1 MNSHSLNPNSTP
13 VFDNFP
19 APHNDANATPQAPL
33 HPGPEQ
39 VGNGQPLAPQPE
51 RWANIAVTLRERAQ
65 WCVAGAD
72 KSPWTVTGQRASS
85 TKPETWS
92 DFDAACRAAA
102 EKGLHIGYMLHEKD
116 PFTCIDMDVKD
127 DTPQEHIDRFHEIIK
142 SADSYTERSRSG
154 KGFHVWIEG
163 KVGKGRRRDGVEV
176 YSQERFIICTGDVLV
191 DKPITEKFELL
202 EILIAEMSQGS
213 QPEADL
219 YALGDDSEAAYV
231 ARQAMDE
238 EGCFLDNEFGR
249 LAAGDWQGR
258 YQSASEADLA
268 LVKLLARH
276 SDLDGSVWVAFQMF
290 PLGKRV
296 KDDRVKSERPDYR
309 RRTLMLARQHLASD
323 AEQVAQGR
331 AMAESMLRPIANPRH
346 FRLLSDSDLAQLP
359 PQSWLVKGII
369 PNASVGTIFGQSG
382 TFKSFLALDL
392 MAHIANGQHWF
403 GRRVIAAP
411 AVYVPFEGQG
421 GIPKRVAAWRLARV
435 HQGCGDATTNM
446 RFITD
451 RMNLRLQADRDK
463 LVTTLRER
471 GWAGGVLCIDTLAQ
485 AGAGIDEN
493 SSEGM
498 GEMIAIFQ
506 ELQHSLGGV
515 VLVIHHSGKVE
526 SAGMRGW
533 SGLRGALDFS
543 IKCQEDK
550 AEGKSKYDAQFVL
563 DKVKDGRDGE
573 AFSFAM
579 LCVHLGYDADGDE
592 ISSLTVNQPATP
604 TRVEASS
611 RSDATRDMEDDE
623 FVWQWVNQE
632 EAKGEYPTGRSLEGQ
647 REEQM
652 RPQRD
657 IAQKRLRNAIHRL
670 KAASRLVDS
679 EVNAPSGSK
688 WLHAVDAPT
697 YATSE

>member
-1 MNSHSLNPNSTP
+1 MNSHSLNPNSAP

-19 APHNDANATPQAPL
+19 APHNDANATSQASL

-102 EKGLHIGYMLHEKD
+102 EKGLHIGYMLHEID
-116 PFTCIDMDVKD
+116 PFTCIDMDVKE

-309 RRTLMLARQHLASD
+309 RRTLTLARQHLASD

-359 PQSWLVKGII
+359 PQNWLVKGII

-421 GIPKRVAAWRLARV
+421 GIPKRVAAWRLVRV
-435 HQGCGDATTNM
+435 HQGYGDATTNM

-451 RMNLRLQADRDK
+451 RMNLRSQADRDK
-463 LVTTLRER
+463 LVASLREF
-471 GWAGGVLCIDTLAQ
+471 GWAGGVLCVDTLAQ

-506 ELQHSLGGV
+506 ELQHRLGGV

-526 SAGMRGW
+526 TAGMRGW
-533 SGLRGALDFS
+533 SGLRGAMDFS
-543 IKCQEDK
+543 IKCQQPKD
-550 AEGKSKYDAQFVL
+550 AGKLDAQFIL
-563 DKVKDGRDGE
+563 DKVKDDESGGKFD
-573 AFSFAM
+573 FSM
-579 LCVHLGYDADGDE
+579 LRVHLGYDEDGE
-592 ISSLTVNQPATP
+592 EVTSLTVNPSVVSVQAKVAPPAVAD
-604 TRVEASS
+604 RHMAE
-611 RSDATRDMEDDE
+611 DE
-623 FVWQWVNQE
+623 FVWQWISAEV
-632 EAKGEYPTGRSLEGQ
+632 AKGKRPSRRSLEGQ
-647 REEQM
+647 RAEMTAQMLLTQKQLRDAIARLFSQGRLQEEKEGGNPWL
-652 RPQRD
+652 RSIDTPQE
-657 IAQKRLRNAIHRL
+657 AK
-670 KAASRLVDS
+670 
-679 EVNAPSGSK
+679 
-688 WLHAVDAPT
+688 
-697 YATSE
+697 